1 VVSPLVPVTP
11 SPAVPLPVG
20 LNVPLLSWAVPLLSW
35 AVPLLSWAV
44 PLLASVVPLLAS
56 VVPLPPPP
64 LWLGSS

>member
-1 VVSPLVPVTP
+1 MVSPLVPVTP

-20 LNVPLLSWAVPLLSW
+20 LN
-35 AVPLLSWAV
+35 VPLLSWAV